1 MTTRVLSRSMR
12 AAVVTVWGAIAIAI
26 AACHNGQPTS
36 DRDLPDD
43 SQLAALL
50 GSGDSGFP
58 LVLEPREFSFPA
70 DYGPHPEY
78 RNEWWYVTGN
88 LETEDQRRF
97 GYELTL
103 FRFALTPESSTSS
116 SGESGWRSNQVFVG
130 HFAVSDVATET
141 FYTAERNSRGALGL
155 AGARATPFRV
165 WLEDWSIAAEGSE
178 AGLWRLR
185 AAEADF
191 SIDLMLQ
198 SQKSAVANG
207 DRGLSRK
214 SADRGNA
221 SYYYSLTRLESQGSI
236 IAGGLR
242 FDVTG
247 SSWMDREWGSSALS
261 AQQIGWDWFALQFND
276 GRELMY
282 YQLRRVDGS
291 IDPYSSGTLT
301 DAAGQSRHLT
311 RDAVQLQVLEEW
323 RNPVGAM
330 YPIRWQLTVPDADVD
345 VLIVPVFAE
354 QELQT
359 VVRYWEGAVDIIDRS
374 GQGASVGRGYVELT
388 GYADSGN
395 RAAAGRSGTAR
406 SAASEAAE

>member
-1 MTTRVLSRSMR
+1 MTIRVLSRSIR
-12 AAVVTVWGAIAIAI
+12 AAVVTAWGAIAIAI

-36 DRDLPDD
+36 DRHLPDD

-70 DYGPHPEY
+70 DHGPHPEY
-78 RNEWWYVTGN
+78 RNEWWYFTGN

-116 SGESGWRSNQVFVG
+116 AGESGWRSNQVFVG

-191 SIDLMLQ
+191 LDRPDA
-198 SQKSAVANG
+198 AVAKAG
-207 DRGLSRK
+207 GRERRSRSVAKICGSWQRVLLLLAHAARK
-214 SADRGNA
+214 SGIDSCWRA
-221 SYYYSLTRLESQGSI
+221 S
-236 IAGGLR
+236 
-242 FDVTG
+242 
-247 SSWMDREWGSSALS
+247 
-261 AQQIGWDWFALQFND
+261 
-276 GRELMY
+276 
-282 YQLRRVDGS
+282 LRRYREFMDGS
-291 IDPYSSGTLT
+291 RV
-301 DAAGQSRHLT
+301 GQ
-311 RDAVQLQVLEEW
+311 
-323 RNPVGAM
+323 
-330 YPIRWQLTVPDADVD
+330 
-345 VLIVPVFAE
+345 
-354 QELQT
+354 
-359 VVRYWEGAVDIIDRS
+359 
-374 GQGASVGRGYVELT
+374 
-388 GYADSGN
+388 
-395 RAAAGRSGTAR
+395 
-406 SAASEAAE
+406 